1 MAVPKKVLNHLDNNK
16 MKYEILEHKI
26 VFTAFDLA
34 QTMKRKLSEIAKT
47 VLVKADKEYYLVVV
61 PANCLLDFSGIKKAL
76 KVKKVSMA
84 RENEMKTKFK
94 VKPGAITPFGSVHK
108 VAVLIDSALIRAKVV
123 VFGAGS
129 FTESIMMKPK
139 DFIDLEQ
146 AQKAVI
152 GKRDKSKKDPKPK
165 VVKKKRKAGKKK
177 RAVRA
182 KKKTIKKKRKSSLY
196 SQ

>member
-1 MAVPKKVLNHLDNNK
+1 MAIPKKVLNHLDNNK
-16 MKYEILEHKI
+16 IKYEILEHKI
-26 VFTAFDLA
+26 VYTAFDLA
-34 QTMKRKLSEIAKT
+34 QTMKRKLGEIAKT
-47 VLVKADKEYYLVVV
+47 VLVRADKEYYLVVV
-61 PANCLLDFSGIKKAL
+61 PANCQLDFSGIKKAL

-108 VAVLIDSALIRAKVV
+108 IAVLIDNALMQAKEV

-129 FTESIMMKPK
+129 FTESIVMKPK
-139 DFIDLEQ
+139 DFIGLEQ

-165 VVKKKRKAGKKK
+165 VVKKKRKTTKKK
-177 RAVRA
+177 RFVRKKGKSTP
-182 KKKTIKKKRKSSLY
+182 KKKSKKKK
-196 SQ
+196 

>member
-1 MAVPKKVLNHLDNNK
+1 MAVPKKVLHHLDKNK
-16 MKYEILEHKI
+16 IKYEILGHKI
-26 VFTAFDLA
+26 VYTAFDLA
-34 QTMKRKLSEIAKT
+34 QTMKRKLGEIAKT

-61 PANCLLDFSGIKKAL
+61 PANCQLDFSSIKKAL

-84 RENEMKTKFK
+84 RENEMKTRFK

-108 VAVLIDSALIRAKVV
+108 VAVLVDNALVRAKEIVL
-123 VFGAGS
+123 GAGS
-129 FTESIMMKPK
+129 FTESIVMKPK
-139 DFIDLEQ
+139 DFMELED

-177 RAVRA
+177 RAVRT
-182 KKKTIKKKRKSSLY
+182 KKKTTVKKKKK
-196 SQ
+196 

>member
-1 MAVPKKVLNHLDNNK
+1 MAIPKKVLNNLDNNK
-16 MKYEILEHKI
+16 IKYEILEHKI
-26 VFTAFDLA
+26 VYTAFDLA
-34 QTMKRKLSEIAKT
+34 QTMKRKLGEIAKT

-61 PANCLLDFSGIKKAL
+61 PANCQLDFSGIKKAL

-108 VAVLIDSALIRAKVV
+108 VAVLIDNALVRAKEV

-129 FTESIMMKPK
+129 FTESIVMKPK
-139 DFIDLEQ
+139 DFMELED

-165 VVKKKRKAGKKK
+165 VVKKKRKARKKKRLVRGKKK
-177 RAVRA
+177 VTV
-182 KKKTIKKKRKSSLY
+182 KKKSKKK
-196 SQ
+196 